1 MVHWIARNCRTAGK
15 SLPIGSTILSDQL
28 SGFVWRISKQ
38 ANILPLQQNFCEDG
52 RRCCLCGGDRFKLI
66 REWNGHC
73 GGYHTYLYAGHSLG
87 RALEVAGFEVAG
99 FEVAGFEVAGFE
111 VAGFEAAGFE
121 VLSSPNRNRPLDDLL
136 ALWGRQVGEPGV
148 ATSKAA

>member
-1 MVHWIARNCRTAGK
+1 M
-15 SLPIGSTILSDQL
+15 
-28 SGFVWRISKQ
+28 
-38 ANILPLQQNFCEDG
+38 PLQQNFCEDG

-87 RALEVAGFEVAG
+87 RALEA
-99 FEVAGFEVAGFE
+99 
-111 VAGFEAAGFE
+111 AGFEAAGFE
-121 VLSSPNRNRPLDDLL
+121 TLSSPNRDRPLDDLL
-136 ALWGRQVGEPGV
+136 ALRGRQVGEPGV